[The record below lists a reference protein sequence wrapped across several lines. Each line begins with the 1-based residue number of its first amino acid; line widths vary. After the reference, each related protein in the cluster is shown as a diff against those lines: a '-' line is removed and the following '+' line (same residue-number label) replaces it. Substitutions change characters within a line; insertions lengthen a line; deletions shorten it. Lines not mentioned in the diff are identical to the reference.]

1 MVRPVRLELTA
12 PRLKGGCSTTELR
25 ALKNQSKEFSGFNQV
40 RVKPNTFIILKFS
53 RVHKIFIFH
62 PVRRFP
68 VMIYYNTFFTNTS
81 KISSHRLPKLFDNPR
96 PACYHITKGV
106 LPLVLFCEVLSMK
119 KIINSAS
126 APEAIGPYSQAV
138 EHGGLVFT
146 SGVLPVDPVTGEI
159 YSGDVQVQ
167 TELILNNLENI
178 LKEAGCTLKNVVKTT
193 VYMTDLTKFAEMN
206 ATYETFFKENP
217 PARSTLQ
224 VVALPKGSVVE
235 IEAIAKK

>member
-1 MVRPVRLELTA
+1 
-12 PRLKGGCSTTELR
+12 
-25 ALKNQSKEFSGFNQV
+25 
-40 RVKPNTFIILKFS
+40 
-53 RVHKIFIFH
+53 
-62 PVRRFP
+62 
-68 VMIYYNTFFTNTS
+68 
-81 KISSHRLPKLFDNPR
+81 
-96 PACYHITKGV
+96 
-106 LPLVLFCEVLSMK
+106 MK

-126 APEAIGPYSQAV
+126 APKAIGPYSQAV
-138 EHGGLVFT
+138 EDGGLVFT

-178 LKEAGCTLKNVVKTT
+178 LKEAGCTLKNVVKTP

-206 ATYETFFKENP
+206 ATYDTFFKENP
-217 PARSTLQ
+217 PARTTLQ

>member
-1 MVRPVRLELTA
+1 
-12 PRLKGGCSTTELR
+12 
-25 ALKNQSKEFSGFNQV
+25 
-40 RVKPNTFIILKFS
+40 
-53 RVHKIFIFH
+53 
-62 PVRRFP
+62 
-68 VMIYYNTFFTNTS
+68 
-81 KISSHRLPKLFDNPR
+81 
-96 PACYHITKGV
+96 
-106 LPLVLFCEVLSMK
+106 MK

-126 APEAIGPYSQAV
+126 APKASGPYSQAV
-138 EHGGLVFT
+138 EDGGLVFT